1 MNKTILSLFLSL
13 SISACGGGS
22 TDDMTQ
28 EELSQYPS
36 NQYPQQ
42 SIMEQHN
49 EMTGRKGIM
58 PVDCIVNPGVCI

>member
-1 MNKTILSLFLSL
+1 MSKTILSLFLSL

-22 TDDMTQ
+22 SDELTE
-28 EELSQYPS
+28 EELSQYPV
-36 NQYPQQ
+36 Q

-58 PVDCIVNPGVCI
+58 PVDCVKNPQSCT